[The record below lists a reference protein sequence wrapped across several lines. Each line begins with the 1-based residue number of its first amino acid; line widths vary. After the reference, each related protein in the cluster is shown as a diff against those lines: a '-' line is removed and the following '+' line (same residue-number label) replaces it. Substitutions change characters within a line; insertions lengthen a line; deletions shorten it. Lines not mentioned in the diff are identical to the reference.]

1 MRDYEP
7 EKMKKITFTGI
18 RRVMARANQLEA
30 EGESIIHFEVGQP
43 DFVTPKYIRDAAC
56 VSLQA
61 GNTRYTSNY
70 GNLALRKAISAKL
83 EKENHIFADPESEIM
98 VTVGGEEAMAA
109 AVLAL
114 VDAGDE
120 VLLTD
125 PGYSPYDSMVK
136 IANGIPVYV
145 SLDESRN
152 FNFDL
157 QELESKI
164 TTKTKLLVLCNPS
177 NPTGTMIDRD
187 NLAALSEV
195 CIRHDLL
202 VIADEAYE
210 RVIYDGNEHVSLA
223 SLPGMFERTIT
234 IHSFSKS
241 YSMCGFR
248 IGYLAASKSLMQ
260 ILIRCHQKMVLCA
273 TSFAQDAALAAL
285 GKESDEMNRMLDAF
299 DQRRKVIYDT
309 LTELKIP
316 CNRPQAAFY
325 VFPNVSCLG
334 MDGDQFAL
342 RFLEENGVACVP
354 GRDFRENAKNNVR
367 ISYAASLEDCL
378 EGMARLKQFV
388 EKVRA
393 EEGEKS

>member
-1 MRDYEP
+1 
-7 EKMKKITFTGI
+7 
-18 RRVMARANQLEA
+18 
-30 EGESIIHFEVGQP
+30 
-43 DFVTPKYIRDAAC
+43 
-56 VSLQA
+56 
-61 GNTRYTSNY
+61 
-70 GNLALRKAISAKL
+70 
-83 EKENHIFADPESEIM
+83 
-98 VTVGGEEAMAA
+98 
-109 AVLAL
+109 
-114 VDAGDE
+114 
-120 VLLTD
+120 
-125 PGYSPYDSMVK
+125 
-136 IANGIPVYV
+136 
-145 SLDESRN
+145 
-152 FNFDL
+152 
-157 QELESKI
+157 
-164 TTKTKLLVLCNPS
+164 
-177 NPTGTMIDRD
+177 
-187 NLAALSEV
+187 
-195 CIRHDLL
+195 
-202 VIADEAYE
+202 
-210 RVIYDGNEHVSLA
+210 
-223 SLPGMFERTIT
+223 
-234 IHSFSKS
+234 
-241 YSMCGFR
+241 MCGFR

-354 GRDFRENAKNNVR
+354 GRDFGENAKNNVR

>member
-1 MRDYEP
+1 MC
-7 EKMKKITFTGI
+7 
-18 RRVMARANQLEA
+18 
-30 EGESIIHFEVGQP
+30 
-43 DFVTPKYIRDAAC
+43 IRD
-56 VSLQA
+56 
-61 GNTRYTSNY
+61 R
-70 GNLALRKAISAKL
+70 
-83 EKENHIFADPESEIM
+83 
-98 VTVGGEEAMAA
+98 
-109 AVLAL
+109 
-114 VDAGDE
+114 
-120 VLLTD
+120 LLTD

-210 RVIYDGNEHVSLA
+210 RVIYDGNEHVSLG

-273 TSFAQDAALAAL
+273 TSFAQDAAPV
-285 GKESDEMNRMLDAF
+285 S
-299 DQRRKVIYDT
+299 YT
-309 LTELKIP
+309 HLKI
-316 CNRPQAAFY
+316 NYNF
-325 VFPNVSCLG
+325 N
-334 MDGDQFAL
+334 
-342 RFLEENGVACVP
+342 
-354 GRDFRENAKNNVR
+354 
-367 ISYAASLEDCL
+367 
-378 EGMARLKQFV
+378 
-388 EKVRA
+388 
-393 EEGEKS
+393 